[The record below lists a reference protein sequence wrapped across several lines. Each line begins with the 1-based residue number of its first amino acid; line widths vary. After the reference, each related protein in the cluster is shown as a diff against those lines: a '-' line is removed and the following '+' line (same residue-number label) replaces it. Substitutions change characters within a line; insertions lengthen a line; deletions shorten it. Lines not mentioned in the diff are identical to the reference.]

1 VINYNVPAD
10 AEDYVHRVGRT
21 ARASTTGVALTLVN
35 SEDMYRLKRIEELI
49 GSEIHKLNV
58 PAELGKSPEWNPGY
72 RSGHSRFRKK
82 QKTGKRG
89 KR

>member
-21 ARASTTGVALTLVN
+21 ARAESTGVALTLVN

-49 GSEIHKLNV
+49 GDEIHKLSI
-58 PAELGKSPEWNPGY
+58 PEELGKSPEWNPGY
-72 RSGHSRFRKK
+72 RSGHSKFRRKQQKGKK
-82 QKTGKRG
+82 KH
-89 KR
+89 